1 MRYNFEL
8 QDIADELLILNKS
21 TIDTLFKFDNC
32 ADCIALYIFYYR
44 TIKWQKTNIIKACD
58 TYTRECLKLG
68 KDRLKR
74 AKKIL
79 QENGLINII
88 QRKKKDGK
96 IEGLYIEVLH
106 IPTQECDCVENA
118 KKPIPYHKPDF
129 PQVDKPT
136 GGQTETSALY
146 YSNTI
151 NNIRTIDYSNTINNN
166 LKEIEKEKYKKEK
179 EQEKNNTYEEY
190 FETFWKEYPKKVA
203 KVNVK
208 KWFTKNKPNEELF
221 NKIMN
226 GLRKFK
232 NSEDWSKDNGKFI
245 PYPSTWLN
253 QERWEDEIQEQER
266 IGHAIEG
273 GWSL

>member
-1 MRYNFEL
+1 MENDLKL
-8 QDIADELLILNKS
+8 QDIANELLIINETTLNRIFPLENC
-21 TIDTLFKFDNC
+21 IDCLG
-32 ADCIALYIFYYR
+32 LYIFYYK
-44 TIKWQKTNIIKACD
+44 TAKWQQTNIIKATD
-58 TYTRECLKLG
+58 LYTRQCLKLG
-68 KDRLKR
+68 KDRLKK
-74 AKKIL
+74 AKISL
-79 QENGLINII
+79 QEIGLINII
-88 QRKKKDGK
+88 QRKTTDGK
-96 IEGLYIEVLH
+96 INGWYIEVLY
-106 IPTQECDCVENA
+106 ISPYM
-118 KKPIPYHKPDF
+118 KKYDDNTTKDVFSKNSYF
-129 PQVDKPT
+129 PQVGKPT
-136 GGQTETSALY
+136 SGKTETNALY
-146 YSNTI
+146 NYNKCL
-151 NNIRTIDYSNTINNN
+151 NNNNYINNN
-166 LKEIEKEKYKKEK
+166 KILEKKEKEKYIKEK
-179 EQEKNNTYEEY
+179 ESADFGNIDVNEEH

>member
-1 MRYNFEL
+1 MENKFEL
-8 QDIADELLILNKS
+8 QDIANELLILNKS
-21 TIDTLFKFDNC
+21 TIDTLFHFDDC
-32 ADCIALYIFYYR
+32 VDCIALYVFYYR

-74 AKKIL
+74 AKRIL
-79 QENGLINII
+79 QENGLINVI

-96 IEGLYIEVLH
+96 IDGWYIEVLYYT
-106 IPTQECDCVENA
+106 PMREYE
-118 KKPIPYHKPDF
+118 KYMSYHKPDF

-136 GGQTETSALY
+136 SGQTETSALY
-146 YSNTI
+146 NSNTI
-151 NNIRTIDYSNTINNN
+151 NNNRTIDYSNTINNSSI
-166 LKEIEKEKYKKEK
+166 KEIEKEKYKKEK
-179 EQEKNNTYEEY
+179 EQEKNNPYEEY

-266 IGHAIEG
+266 IGYAIEG

>member
-8 QDIADELLILNKS
+8 QDIANELLILNKS
-21 TIDTLFKFDNC
+21 TIDTLFELENC
-32 ADCIALYIFYYR
+32 VDCIALYIFYYR
-44 TIKWQKTNIIKACD
+44 ITKWQKTNIIKAND
-58 TYTRECLKLG
+58 TYVKKALHWGNDKIKKTKSLLKKVGLIDIVQKRENDKISGWCLKISYIATQ
-68 KDRLKR
+68 KEQNEI
-74 AKKIL
+74 KIL
-79 QENGLINII
+79 IDNSKNSRNLQVGKATSRFQDTNNI
-88 QRKKKDGK
+88 
-96 IEGLYIEVLH
+96 
-106 IPTQECDCVENA
+106 
-118 KKPIPYHKPDF
+118 
-129 PQVDKPT
+129 
-136 GGQTETSALY
+136 Y

-190 FETFWKEYPKKVA
+190 FETFWVEYPKKVA

-226 GLRKFK
+226 GLGKFK